1 MADGHT
7 HSWQESDHW
16 WGMIGWGCGDGS
28 RLNVCLGSYVCV
40 FLCVGRI
47 NEPMWGLNTGGLTTA
62 ERSQGGVDPHCTL
75 LHTRKHPVQL
85 LKYTHIRSHTY
96 TGPLFLMQ
104 LAS

>member
-1 MADGHT
+1 
-7 HSWQESDHW
+7 
-16 WGMIGWGCGDGS
+16 
-28 RLNVCLGSYVCV
+28 
-40 FLCVGRI
+40 
-47 NEPMWGLNTGGLTTA
+47 MWGLNTGGLTTA

-85 LKYTHIRSHTY
+85 LKYTHAH